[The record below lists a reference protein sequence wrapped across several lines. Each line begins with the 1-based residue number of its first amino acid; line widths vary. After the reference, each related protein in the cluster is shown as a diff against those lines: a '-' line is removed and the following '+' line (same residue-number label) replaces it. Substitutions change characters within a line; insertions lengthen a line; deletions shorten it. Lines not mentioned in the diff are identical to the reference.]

1 MVPDLTAGSR
11 RLSACSADTMNH
23 AGFLD
28 INWGENTHRNGK
40 ETAKPSAEEGENCL
54 CSTFSPV
61 TGLHSGLLD
70 SGSLREREVERE
82 PRQGTLGCRE
92 SALRSLG

>member
-28 INWGENTHRNGK
+28 INWGKTPIGMGRKPQSHQQKNVRTACVPPSVQRRDCIAACWTQAHSENVKFRENPGK
-40 ETAKPSAEEGENCL
+40 ELWEVGN
-54 CSTFSPV
+54 
-61 TGLHSGLLD
+61 LH
-70 SGSLREREVERE
+70 
-82 PRQGTLGCRE
+82 
-92 SALRSLG
+92 